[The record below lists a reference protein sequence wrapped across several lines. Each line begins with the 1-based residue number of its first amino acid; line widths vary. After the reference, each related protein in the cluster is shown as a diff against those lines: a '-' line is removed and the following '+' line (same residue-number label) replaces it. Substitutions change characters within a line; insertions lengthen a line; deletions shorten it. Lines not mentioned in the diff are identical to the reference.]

1 MTFKPNDE
9 TLIKKYPH
17 FERILDECF
26 ELDIKIEKL
35 STFLNSKNVSTVPVS
50 EVDLLKEQLGYM
62 EQYSSILKR
71 RIEAIRLKE

>member
-26 ELDIKIEKL
+26 ELDKKIEKL
-35 STFLNSKNVSTVPVS
+35 TAFLSSKNVSTVPVS

-62 EQYSSILKR
+62 EQYSSVLKR

>member
-9 TLIKKYPH
+9 NLIKKYPH

-35 STFLNSKNVSTVPVS
+35 STFLNSKNVSTVLVMN
-50 EVDLLKEQLGYM
+50 LYLFLFQNLNIG
-62 EQYSSILKR
+62 IG
-71 RIEAIRLKE
+71 

>member
-9 TLIKKYPH
+9 NLIKKYPH

-35 STFLNSKNVSTVPVS
+35 STFLNSKNVSTVLVMNLCPF
-50 EVDLLKEQLGYM
+50 LFQ
-62 EQYSSILKR
+62 ILNIG
-71 RIEAIRLKE
+71 IE

>member
-9 TLIKKYPH
+9 NLIKKYPH

-35 STFLNSKNVSTVPVS
+35 STFLNSKNASTVPVS

-62 EQYSSILKR
+62 NNIVLY
-71 RIEAIRLKE
+71 

>member
-9 TLIKKYPH
+9 NLIKKYPH

-50 EVDLLKEQLGYM
+50 KVDLLKEQLGYM

>member
-9 TLIKKYPH
+9 NLIKKYPH

-35 STFLNSKNVSTVPVS
+35 STFLNSKNVSTVLVMN
-50 EVDLLKEQLGYM
+50 LYLYLFQ
-62 EQYSSILKR
+62 ILN
-71 RIEAIRLKE
+71 IGIG

>member
-9 TLIKKYPH
+9 NLIKKYPH

-35 STFLNSKNVSTVPVS
+35 STFLNSKNVSTVLVMN
-50 EVDLLKEQLGYM
+50 LCLFLFQ
-62 EQYSSILKR
+62 ILNIG
-71 RIEAIRLKE
+71 IE

>member
-26 ELDIKIEKL
+26 ELDKKIVKL
-35 STFLNSKNVSTVPVS
+35 TAFLSSKNVSAVPVS

-62 EQYSSILKR
+62 EQYSSVLKR

>member
-26 ELDIKIEKL
+26 ELDKKIEKL
-35 STFLNSKNVSTVPVS
+35 TAFLSSKNVSTVPVS

>member
-9 TLIKKYPH
+9 NLIKKYPH

-35 STFLNSKNVSTVPVS
+35 STFLNSKNVSTVLVMN
-50 EVDLLKEQLGYM
+50 LCLFLFQNLNIG
-62 EQYSSILKR
+62 
-71 RIEAIRLKE
+71 IE

>member
-9 TLIKKYPH
+9 NLIKKYPH

-35 STFLNSKNVSTVPVS
+35 STFLNSKNASTVPVS

>member
-9 TLIKKYPH
+9 NLIKKYPH

-35 STFLNSKNVSTVPVS
+35 STFLNSKNVSTVLVMN
-50 EVDLLKEQLGYM
+50 LCLFLFQNLNIG
-62 EQYSSILKR
+62 IG
-71 RIEAIRLKE
+71 

>member
-9 TLIKKYPH
+9 NLIKKYPH

-50 EVDLLKEQLGYM
+50 EEDLVKEHLGYM
-62 EQYSSILKR
+62 EQYSSVLKR